1 MSENKQ
7 KLLVVE
13 DDTGL
18 QKQFKWT
25 LDDYEILIAADR
37 DAAITQL
44 RRHEPSVV
52 LLDLGLP
59 PDVDGA
65 TEGLATLQQ
74 ILSLSPMT
82 KVIVVT
88 GNLDRSNAVKAI
100 NMGAYDFFQKP
111 FEPDVLKLMISR
123 ALHLHALE
131 VENRQLTYIRDRSAL
146 QGLYKDGTYS

>member
-1 MSENKQ
+1 MSESKQ

-37 DAAITQL
+37 DAAINQL
-44 RRHEPSVV
+44 RRHEPAVV

-74 ILSLSPMT
+74 ILNLAPLT

-88 GNLDRSNAVKAI
+88 GNLDRSNAVKAVSL
-100 NMGAYDFFQKP
+100 GAYDFFQKP
-111 FEPDVLKLMISR
+111 F
-123 ALHLHALE
+123 
-131 VENRQLTYIRDRSAL
+131 
-146 QGLYKDGTYS
+146 